1 MVIWVAMLSAFSA
14 VLVIVVI
21 CLVTTYCC
29 KKQDGNDNEQAG
41 ASSTENIASTNEVT
55 PFANFSRTFHGPFTD
70 PKLTRIVSLLEPCS

>member
-29 KKQDGNDNEQAG
+29 KKQDGHDNEQAG
-41 ASSTENIASTNEVT
+41 ASSNENIASTNEVT
-55 PFANFSRTFHGPFTD
+55 PFTNFSRSFHGPFTD
-70 PKLTRIVSLLEPCS
+70 LSLA